1 MRNELLYYYYCCCYE
16 LFHISQFV
24 LIMLTSKMVPW
35 RLRNVVFL
43 AFIFSS
49 YEFQVVKQMEGL
61 NQGYGKKG
69 RNVNAQSRETMNF
82 KTKSVVKLL
91 KSYEV

>member
-1 MRNELLYYYYCCCYE
+1 
-16 LFHISQFV
+16 
-24 LIMLTSKMVPW
+24 
-35 RLRNVVFL
+35 
-43 AFIFSS
+43 
-49 YEFQVVKQMEGL
+49 MEGL

-69 RNVNAQSRETMNF
+69 RNVNAQSRETINF